1 MEPQEL
7 EKAKEVLKRAFE
19 EINKTFLEDEIE
31 MLASILKAL
40 AHPIRLKICLLL
52 YQAQNQKVCV
62 SNIVELINTPQPNIS
77 QHLFVLK
84 SAGILS
90 CRRQKNWVCYQ
101 LNEGI
106 AKKIIDVILQDKACF
121 KEKIT

>member
-1 MEPQEL
+1 MEHLEL
-7 EKAKEVLKRAFE
+7 EKAKEVLRRAFE
-19 EINKTFLEDEIE
+19 EINKTFSEDEIE

-106 AKKIIDVILQDKACF
+106 AKKIIEVILQDKACF
-121 KEKIT
+121 KENIT

>member
-7 EKAKEVLKRAFE
+7 EKAKEVLKKAFE
-19 EINKTFLEDEIE
+19 EINKTFSEDEIE
-31 MLASILKAL
+31 ILASILKAL
-40 AHPIRLKICLLL
+40 AHPVRLKICFLL
-52 YQAQNQKVCV
+52 YQANNQKVCV
-62 SNIVELINTPQPNIS
+62 SNIVELLNIPQPNIS

-90 CRRQKNWVCYQ
+90 CQREKNWVCYR

-106 AKKIIDVILQDKACF
+106 AKKIIEVIFHDKACF
-121 KEKIT
+121 KEQPT

>member
-7 EKAKEVLKRAFE
+7 EKAKEVLRRAFE
-19 EINKTFLEDEIE
+19 EINKTFSEDEIE

-52 YQAQNQKVCV
+52 NQAQNQKVCV

-90 CRRQKNWVCYQ
+90 CQREKNWVCYR

-106 AKKIIDVILQDKACF
+106 AKKIIEVILQDKACF
-121 KEKIT
+121 KENIT

>member
-19 EINKTFLEDEIE
+19 EINKTFSEDEIE
-31 MLASILKAL
+31 VLASILKAL

-106 AKKIIDVILQDKACF
+106 AKKIIEVILQDKACF